1 MLKHVITRDALF
13 QFCFNVSI
21 LGKRGEA
28 RAPFVFQISLKTVHK
43 NLSYAR
49 FFMFGAKKKKKNTK
63 KIRQVS
69 GSRISGTAGA
79 IPFKFG
85 M

>member
-1 MLKHVITRDALF
+1 MRD
-13 QFCFNVSI
+13 
-21 LGKRGEA
+21 
-28 RAPFVFQISLKTVHK
+28 
-43 NLSYAR
+43 
-49 FFMFGAKKKKKNTK
+49 FMFGAKKKKKKKNTK